1 MADELV
7 GDYLRPFKYV
17 NESRWAS
24 TGLVFEL
31 WVNHRERAAVVIWAV
46 PGGVQHRADF
56 GPGDRVVLAAN
67 LGAPYATNGAWL
79 TLLADMHKAFRLA
92 FPAEGACYPDALIR
106 AFDQVAEW
114 YRDLAHNPSFE
125 E

>member
-1 MADELV
+1 MAQS
-7 GDYLRPFKYV
+7 GFQTCIF
-17 NESRWAS
+17 ESRS
-24 TGLVFEL
+24 IDPFPT
-31 WVNHRERAAVVIWAV
+31 
-46 PGGVQHRADF
+46 
-56 GPGDRVVLAAN
+56 
-67 LGAPYATNGAWL
+67 GAPYATNGAWL
-79 TLLADMHKAFRLA
+79 NLLADMHKAFRLA